1 MNIDK
6 GLKHLKKVDEKMG
19 RLIVEFEKPEFKKD
33 SNYFEAL
40 VRAIVYQQLSG
51 KAAATIYKRFKNL
64 FPQNKHFTPIM
75 VKERS
80 HEELRS
86 AGLSNQKASYIHNI
100 ANAFYT
106 GAVPKDIDTIGD
118 NEVIEC
124 LTTIKGVGPW
134 TAKMFLMFTL
144 NRPDVFPVTD
154 LGIQKGF
161 QLFFQFDVLPSTKKM
176 MEIAEAWR
184 PYRTLASWYLWRL
197 VEGPFEWK

>member
-1 MNIDK
+1 MNINK

-64 FPQNKHFTPIM
+64 FPENKHFTPIM

-106 GAVPKDIDTIGD
+106 GAIPKDIDTIGD

-197 VEGPFEWK
+197 VEGPFEW